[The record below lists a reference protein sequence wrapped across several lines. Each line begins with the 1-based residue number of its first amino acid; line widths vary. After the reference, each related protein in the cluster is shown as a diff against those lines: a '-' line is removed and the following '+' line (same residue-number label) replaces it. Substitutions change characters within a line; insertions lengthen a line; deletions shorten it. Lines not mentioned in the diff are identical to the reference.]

1 MYRAKHLY
9 TVDSI
14 VFAATVKFLCRAILV
29 AIKLMG
35 VSVLQTAL
43 KQADQGMHRERP
55 DQQ

>member
-35 VSVLQTAL
+35 VSALQTAL